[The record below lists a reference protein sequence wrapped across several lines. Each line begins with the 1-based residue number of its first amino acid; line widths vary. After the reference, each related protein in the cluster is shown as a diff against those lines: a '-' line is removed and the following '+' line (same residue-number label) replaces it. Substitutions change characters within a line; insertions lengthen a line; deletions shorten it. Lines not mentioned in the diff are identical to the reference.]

1 MITAMTYPSTSVAPS
16 IHTDFINGV
25 KFDICEVDKAC
36 YDMLYNE
43 TARYFLVVD
52 DEHICF
58 YDSADDYYT
67 KTGEC
72 RWDLFCRTKQE
83 CKDLIKI
90 FSDAHD
96 IIERHLL
103 RSEKPAFKLLAT
115 IDADKVRA
123 RMIKTFGKAPL

>member
-1 MITAMTYPSTSVAPS
+1 MITAMTYPSATVAPV

-25 KFDICEVDKAC
+25 KLEICEVDKAC
-36 YDMLYNE
+36 YDMLYNT

-58 YDSADDYYT
+58 YASAEEYHS

-83 CKDLIKI
+83 CKDLIQV
-90 FSDAHD
+90 FSNAYDV
-96 IIERHLL
+96 IERHMA
-103 RSEKPAFKLLAT
+103 RAEKPAFKVLAT
-115 IDADKVRA
+115 IEADKVRA